1 MRIDVLDKGY
11 VRLRDHM
18 GNDLSVVNAA
28 RVSYDKR
35 SEGVPTLVY
44 DTLENYLMNDVAD
57 RVEHRPSDKDKR
69 LLRFLAEG
77 EHTSPFRHAVVQL
90 EVYAPLMV
98 MRQWGKYRV
107 GSPWLFEDSDD
118 PLETWNE
125 SSRRYVTEEPVFYIP
140 EVWRSAPENSKQGS
154 GEPCDSETCSFFQQ
168 WMEWNVQDGVSLYT
182 RAMED
187 GIAPEQA
194 RLFLPAYAMYIRA
207 IWTVS
212 LQGVIHFLQQRLEED
227 SQWEIR
233 EYARAVQEIVQPLFP
248 ESFKVFNLY
257 KEEPL

>member
-1 MRIDVLDKGY
+1 MTKIDVLDHGY

-18 GNDLSVVNAA
+18 GDDLSVVNAA
-28 RVSYDKR
+28 RVSYDKA
-35 SEGVPTLVY
+35 SDWGTCTYVTHDNETGGPVY
-44 DTLENYLMNDVAD
+44 ECELST
-57 RVEHRPSDKDKR
+57 RDKR
-69 LLRFLAEG
+69 LLDFLSREG
-77 EHTSPFRHAVVQL
+77 HTSPFRHAVVQL

-107 GSPWLFEDSDD
+107 GSVWSFEDSDD
-118 PLETWNE
+118 PIETWNE

-154 GEPCDSETCSFFQQ
+154 GEPCDSETCSLFQQ
-168 WMEWNVQDGVSLYT
+168 WMGWNVQDGVSLYT
-182 RAMED
+182 RAMEE

-257 KEEPL
+257 KEESL

>member
-1 MRIDVLDKGY
+1 MRINVLDKGY

-18 GNDLSVVNAA
+18 GSDLTVVNAA

-44 DTLENYLMNDVAD
+44 DTLENYIMNDVAD
-57 RVEHRPSDKDKR
+57 RVEHRPTAKDKR

-107 GSPWLFEDSDD
+107 GSVWSFEDSDD
-118 PLETWNE
+118 PIETWNE

-154 GEPCDSETCSFFQQ
+154 GEPCDSETCSLFQQ
-168 WMEWNVQDGVSLYT
+168 WMGWNVQDGVSLYT
-182 RAMED
+182 RAMEE

-248 ESFKVFNLY
+248 ESLKVFNLY
-257 KEEPL
+257 KEESL